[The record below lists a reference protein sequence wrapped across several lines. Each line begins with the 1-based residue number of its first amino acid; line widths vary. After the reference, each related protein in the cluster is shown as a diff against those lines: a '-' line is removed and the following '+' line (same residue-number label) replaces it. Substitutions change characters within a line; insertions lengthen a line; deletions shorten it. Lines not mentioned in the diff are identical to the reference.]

1 MLTCAKT
8 GRWPVRLMTLN
19 MKCEH
24 KTPEEIQ
31 GTEKVISAF
40 GSWPCFHDAEVISFS
55 AERELPVRKSGT
67 IARLAVHV
75 REYETVGE
83 GTVDY
88 DIKET
93 KNVLI
98 RFLFKGA
105 CDLEISD
112 FNLQNV
118 IDSIDVSHVDA
129 NDPANLK
136 VTIESIWGFG
146 GALRCETIEI
156 EAAENLPIESV

>member
-1 MLTCAKT
+1 
-8 GRWPVRLMTLN
+8 

-24 KTPEEIQ
+24 KTPKEIQ

-40 GSWPCFHDAEVISFS
+40 GRWPCFHDAEVILFS
-55 AERELPVRKSGT
+55 AERELPVRKGGT
-67 IARLAVHV
+67 IARLTVHV
-75 REYETVGE
+75 REYATVGE

-93 KNVLI
+93 KSVLI

-105 CDLEISD
+105 CDFEITD

-118 IDSIDVSHVDA
+118 IDSIEVSHVDVD
-129 NDPANLK
+129 DPANLK
-136 VTIESIWGFG
+136 VDIEPIWGFG
-146 GALRCETIEI
+146 GSLRCAAIEI
-156 EAAENLPIESV
+156 EAAEALSTEDV

>member
-1 MLTCAKT
+1 
-8 GRWPVRLMTLN
+8 

-24 KTPEEIQ
+24 KTPKEIQ
-31 GTEKVISAF
+31 GTEKVIAAF

-55 AERELPVRKSGT
+55 AERELPVRKGGT
-67 IARLAVHV
+67 VARLAVHV

-93 KNVLI
+93 KSVLI
-98 RFLFKGA
+98 RFLFRGA
-105 CDLEISD
+105 CDFEISD

-118 IDSIDVSHVDA
+118 IDAIDVSLAEA
-129 NDPANLK
+129 NDSADLK
-136 VTIESIWGFG
+136 VTLEPIWGFG
-146 GALRCETIEI
+146 GSLRCESIEI
-156 EAAENLPIESV
+156 EAAEILPIESV

>member
-1 MLTCAKT
+1 
-8 GRWPVRLMTLN
+8 

-24 KTPEEIQ
+24 KTPKEIL

-75 REYETVGE
+75 REYETFGE

-93 KNVLI
+93 KSVLI

-105 CDLEISD
+105 CDFEIND

-118 IDSIDVSHVDA
+118 IDSIEVSQIDA
-129 NDPANLK
+129 DDPANLK
-136 VTIESIWGFG
+136 VDIASIWGFG
-146 GALRCETIEI
+146 GSLRCEAIEI
-156 EAAENLPIESV
+156 ETVEILPIESV